1 MATLIDTFVS
11 VFTSDTDGLRQGR
24 EEARRSTDDIV
35 KGMKEADEQA
45 NKTSRSVASMLTRAV
60 AGIASI
66 EAARRALQGVMNRS
80 DEIHLLNQT
89 AEAIGT
95 NVTQLDA
102 FAKAVQDSG
111 GESQAAISSIENMYR
126 ALGEA
131 AVNATG
137 SQAQALARAGVQ
149 LRDAQGDYRDTIDIM
164 LDLSEAMSD
173 MGGPEA
179 ESIAQQLGISDR
191 RTIETMIQGRQE
203 LERTMRAHAE
213 YGAVTQEAAERAG
226 ELDSAN
232 NYLNQ
237 GLGALRDRVV
247 VAVLPAI
254 TWVVERLGEWARW
267 IYENQTVVEGFFIA
281 VAGIVAR
288 RFLPTMVSAASSV
301 WALIAPFAL
310 AAAVALGLGAAFV
323 LIYDDIRNFIA
334 GNDSLIGQIAEE
346 YPAIGRLIEWL
357 GGVFKEVF
365 EAIGSILNWLGDQ
378 FGMSID
384 GIGDAIRLLVRIL
397 LGSLN
402 QIIEWG
408 EDFVQVFRDAADAVV
423 AIFQWLGEQVGRLLQ
438 PIRDS
443 FEWVGEG
450 INRVKSWLPGGGN
463 DEEHHPAPDT
473 ATRDQGPL
481 ALPEDV
487 SQNALSAAQ
496 YMRQVQSDPMN
507 SVTRESISSRAQ
519 RTENRV
525 DIGEITVNTQATDA
539 QGVAVAVGDE
549 LREQMRMVNSEFSTG
564 VER

>member
-35 KGMKEADEQA
+35 KGMKEADDQA

-66 EAARRALQGVMNRS
+66 EGARRALQGILNRS
-80 DEIHLLNQT
+80 EEIHLLNQT

-137 SQAQALARAGVQ
+137 SQAQALARSGVQ
-149 LRDAQGDYRDTIDIM
+149 LRDSQGDYRDTIDIM
-164 LDLSEAMSD
+164 LDLSEAMSE

-179 ESIAQQLGISDR
+179 ENIAQQLGISDR

-203 LERTMRAHAE
+203 LERTMRSHAE
-213 YGAVTQEAAERAG
+213 YGAVTAEAAERAG
-226 ELDSAN
+226 ELDSATN
-232 NYLNQ
+232 RLGQ
-237 GLGALRDRVV
+237 GMGALRDRVV

-254 TWVVERLGEWARW
+254 TWVVERLGDWARW

-281 VAGIVAR
+281 IAGIVAR
-288 RFLPTMVSAASSV
+288 RFLPVMVSAASSV

-365 EAIGSILNWLGDQ
+365 AAIGLILDWLGEQ
-378 FGMSID
+378 FGMSIN
-384 GIGDAIRLLVRIL
+384 GIGDVIRLLVRIL

-423 AIFQWLGEQVGRLLQ
+423 SIFQWLGEQVGRLLQ

-450 INRVKSWLPGGGN
+450 VNRVKSWLPGGG
-463 DEEHHPAPDT
+463 DEEFHPAPDT
-473 ATRDQGPL
+473 TTIDQGAL

-487 SQNALSAAQ
+487 RQGALSAAQ
-496 YMRQVQSDPMN
+496 YMSQVQSEPMN
-507 SVTRESISSRAQ
+507 SVTRESINNRTQ

-525 DIGEITVNTQATDA
+525 EIGEVTVNTQATDA
-539 QGVAVAVGDE
+539 KGVAVAVGDE